1 MQTDEKGPGPDVY
14 SVDEEEANVSSTRR
28 GDRKLS
34 EAPKETK
41 LTVVW
46 CPLQSQSTRC
56 AQKESR
62 TAQKGRGCG

>member
-1 MQTDEKGPGPDVY
+1 MQTEEEGAWPDVY
-14 SVDEEEANVSSTRR
+14 SMDEEEANVSSTRR

-41 LTVVW
+41 LSVVA
-46 CPLQSQSTRC
+46 REF